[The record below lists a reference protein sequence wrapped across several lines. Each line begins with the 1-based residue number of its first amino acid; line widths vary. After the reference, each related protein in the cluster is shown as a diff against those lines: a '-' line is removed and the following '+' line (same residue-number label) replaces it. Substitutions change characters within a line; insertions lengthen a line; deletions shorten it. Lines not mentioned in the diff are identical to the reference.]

1 MYSSLLPS
9 PPFNKF
15 TVFIPYGLLSVA
27 LITLAQEDSI
37 GNAKS
42 CIVDHLPVAEA
53 NKQVTIGYVRLFS
66 TNQPKST
73 PEIPIPKIQ
82 WNNYD
87 YINVIGDS
95 YDIFRPKEKNK
106 LNPIN
111 DLILLSIRNYDVGK
125 WPKGLQ
131 EQQEYQRIISDAIK
145 IINEYQLNGIDI
157 EYPGMRGSLCKRPD
171 GLIWDKIND
180 DNFINFLKNLREALN
195 GMEGP
200 KILMLTVGRDFIS
213 KFKTPDDNNY
223 RSYPNSPLDE
233 YQAAYLAWIGAGINS
248 NKIIMSVDFGNTVQM
263 VPNVAIK
270 QSQYVDFPKSVSTYD
285 FNKLNDQIQSIID
298 FCFKINSILYSW
310 PWKYL
315 SNTVLNSSDRFCTTI
330 NPNWTRKFESTDNSG
345 TPWLYSVP
353 DPNVP
358 FNHLYVS
365 SLGGISISDVSYDDN
380 YNNLLNFMQP
390 IRGIPVPIDGGSS
403 KGSPSNKSGNE
414 NSNDQNKKNKGGI
427 IAGSIIGA
435 GINPESSSNRVVSAI
450 QNERRTIDHL
460 TIE

>member
-15 TVFIPYGLLSVA
+15 TVFIFYGLLSVA

-42 CIVDHLPVAEA
+42 CI
-53 NKQVTIGYVRLFS
+53 QVTIGYVRLFS

-87 YINVIGDS
+87 YINVIAYPQDNGGDS
-95 YDIFRPKEKNK
+95 
-106 LNPIN
+106 
-111 DLILLSIRNYDVGK
+111 NYDVGK
-125 WPKGLQ
+125 WQKGPQ

-171 GLIWDKIND
+171 GFIWDKIND
-180 DNFINFLKNLREALN
+180 ENFINFLKNLREALN
-195 GMEGP
+195 GTEGP
-200 KILMLTVGRDFIS
+200 KILMLT
-213 KFKTPDDNNY
+213 TPDDNNY
-223 RSYPNSPLDE
+223 RSYPNSPLDA
-233 YQAAYLAWIGAGINS
+233 YQAAYLAYRI
-248 NKIIMSVDFGNTVQM
+248 
-263 VPNVAIK
+263 
-270 QSQYVDFPKSVSTYD
+270 
-285 FNKLNDQIQSIID
+285 
-298 FCFKINSILYSW
+298 
-310 PWKYL
+310 
-315 SNTVLNSSDRFCTTI
+315 CTTI

-365 SLGGISISDVSYDDN
+365 YEDISSLRSKLEFALTKSLGGISISDVSYDDN

-403 KGSPSNKSGNE
+403 KGSPSNKSSNE

-427 IAGSIIGA
+427 IAGSIIGGIFGLLLLGSCAYIYRQKVLKSEA
-435 GINPESSSNRVVSAI
+435 GINPEYSSNRVVSTI
-450 QNERRTIDHL
+450 QNERRTTDHL